1 MTLYDKIISLYPSLT
16 SVDFLPDSGTILLQN
31 DGQGDYIKYWKNI
44 NVPFKLGGGVTVT
57 SDFQIS
63 VEEKNMLFD
72 LAKKYYQKNSG

>member
-44 NVPFKLGGGVTVT
+44 NLQPTQTQL
-57 SDFQIS
+57 DLIS
-63 VEEKNMLFD
+63 
-72 LAKKYYQKNSG
+72 